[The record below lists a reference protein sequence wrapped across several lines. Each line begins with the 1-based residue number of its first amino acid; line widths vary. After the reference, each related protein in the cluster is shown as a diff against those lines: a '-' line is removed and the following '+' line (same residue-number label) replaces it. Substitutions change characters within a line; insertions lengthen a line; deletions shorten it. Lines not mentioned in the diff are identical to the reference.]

1 MRLGI
6 GKGEKG
12 RNEFKGKDE
21 GFQTRYRR
29 CYFITAAVIVVP
41 AFYIATT
48 QILERV
54 VVVAI

>member
-21 GFQTRYRR
+21 GFQTRCRR
-29 CYFITAAVIVVP
+29 CRFITAAVIVVP
-41 AFYIATT
+41 AFYIATI

>member
-21 GFQTRYRR
+21 GFQTRCRR
-29 CYFITAAVIVVP
+29 CRFITTAVTVVP

-48 QILERV
+48 HILERV